1 MIQQTNINVDSA
13 VYVDVLKSEIINLT
27 IENMELKILVE
38 HFKEK
43 LKNIEIENIKENNN
57 D

>member
-13 VYVDVLKSEIINLT
+13 IYVDVLKSEIINLT

-43 LKNIEIENIKENNN
+43 LKNIEIEKLKEAEN